1 MSGGHSVVAP
11 PGSIPNPEVKHTSA
25 DGSVGLPHV
34 RVGHRQ
40 TSNKQSLVRKH
51 GGFFY
56 ACSPDARRHRPRTS
70 RIVRDNPHRPV
81 RRMRTLPPRAY
92 VAHCARQ
99 SISPRAPKAHATT
112 APRTS
117 RIVRDNPHR
126 AVRPMRTLP
135 PHHVRRA
142 LCATIHI
149 APCAEG
155 ARYRSM
161 L

>member
-1 MSGGHSVVAP
+1 MSGGHSGMAP

-25 DGSVGLPHV
+25 DGSVGSPHV

-56 ACSPDARRHRPRTS
+56 ACSPDARRHRT
-70 RIVRDNPHRPV
+70 
-81 RRMRTLPPRAY
+81 AY

-117 RIVRDNPHR
+117 RIVRDHPYR
-126 AVRPMRTLP
+126 PVRPRRTLRPCLYVAHPARPSKP
-135 PHHVRRA
+135 PRA
-142 LCATIHI
+142 QNAHDTNKSNVI
-149 APCAEG
+149 
-155 ARYRSM
+155 S
-161 L
+161 

>member
-1 MSGGHSVVAP
+1 MAP

-25 DGSVGLPHV
+25 DGSVGSPHV

-56 ACSPDARRHRPRTS
+56 ACSPDARR
-70 RIVRDNPHRPV
+70 PH
-81 RRMRTLPPRAY
+81 TAY
-92 VAHCARQ
+92 VAHLARQ
-99 SISPRAPKAHATT
+99 STSARAQNAHATT

-117 RIVRDNPHR
+117 RILRDNPYR
-126 AVRPMRTLP
+126 AVRPGRTLQINRTLSP
-135 PHHVRRA
+135 KMAAFISIYPYYYSDVMQQ
-142 LCATIHI
+142 HI
-149 APCAEG
+149 SEI
-155 ARYRSM
+155 ARKYERSRGKR